1 MAPQNRDGGFQEL
14 PRTGGWDVPFARPPP
29 FPRATVPAAA
39 AGQQRCAWEEAAHRA
54 AADHG
59 SPGPLTRTG
68 TSAGLPALGLLT
80 KREKKP
86 LSNLSHCIGSRSYLQ
101 ANLTLTDKRLSGDK
115 TKTFQERQ
123 DM

>member
-39 AGQQRCAWEEAAHRA
+39 AGQQRCAWEEATHRA

-80 KREKKP
+80 KREKKTPIKLEP
-86 LSNLSHCIGSRSYLQ
+86 LYWESLILAGKSHP
-101 ANLTLTDKRLSGDK
+101 N
-115 TKTFQERQ
+115 
-123 DM
+123 